1 VTTPTA
7 SSASFTRSTSI
18 ATNPRWFSA
27 AEVFERVSFAHAIA
41 AVQNALNEGL
51 DPAADFARGILEL
64 TNGQLLL
71 MPSQSA
77 DFVGIKVAS
86 VAPGNAALGKD
97 RIQGTYLLM
106 DAATLTPIAA
116 LDGTAVTTLRTP
128 AVSAAAAAFLAPT
141 EADHLLIFGSG
152 PQAWGHAQAMAAIR
166 PLTRITI
173 VARNV
178 TRAEALAERLRRPG
192 CSAGVGTAADVAHAS
207 LIVCATTART
217 PVFDSNLLAA
227 DTCVVAVGSHEPEAR
242 ELDTA
247 LMHRAQVVVEDQAVA
262 LREAGDVM
270 IAFAEGQLDPA
281 SLVPLKNIV
290 TGAVAVDYTRPRVF
304 KSSGMSWEDLAVATA
319 VYRAD

>member
-1 VTTPTA
+1 MTSTPA
-7 SSASFTRSTSI
+7 S
-18 ATNPRWFSA
+18 PRWFSA
-27 AEVFERVSFAHAIA
+27 AEIFERVSFATAIA
-41 AVQNALNEGL
+41 AVQNALREGL
-51 DPAADFARGILEL
+51 DPAADFARSILDL
-64 TNGQLLL
+64 TNGQLLV

-77 DFVGIKVAS
+77 EFVGIKVAS

-106 DAATLTPIAA
+106 DAATLTPIAT

-128 AVSAAAAAFLAPT
+128 AVSAAAAAFLAPAD
-141 EADHLLIFGSG
+141 ADHLLIFGSG

-166 PLTRITI
+166 PLATITV

-178 TRAEALAERLRRPG
+178 ARAEALAERLRRPG

-217 PVFDSNLLAA
+217 PVFDSNLLAV
-227 DTCVVAVGSHEPEAR
+227 DTCVVAVGSHEPDAR

-247 LMHRAQVVVEDQAVA
+247 LMHRAQVMVEDRAVA
-262 LREAGDVM
+262 LRECGDV
-270 IAFAEGQLDPA
+270 IFAVAEGQLDPA
-281 SLVPLKNIV
+281 ALVPLKDIV
-290 TGAVAVDYTRPRVF
+290 TGAAAVDFSRPRVF

-319 VYRAD
+319 VYRAKDLAG

>member
-1 VTTPTA
+1 MTPTA
-7 SSASFTRSTSI
+7 TA
-18 ATNPRWFSA
+18 PRWFSA
-27 AEVFERVSFAHAIA
+27 AEVFERVSFANAIA
-41 AVQNALNEGL
+41 AVQNALREGL
-51 DPAADFARGILEL
+51 DPATDFARGILDL

-77 DFVGIKVAS
+77 EFVGIKVAS

-106 DAATLTPIAA
+106 DATTLTPIAT

-141 EADHLLIFGSG
+141 DADHLLIFGSG
-152 PQAWGHAQAMAAIR
+152 PQAWGHAQAMVAVR
-166 PLTRITI
+166 PLATITI

-178 TRAEALAERLRRPG
+178 ARAEALAERLRALG
-192 CSAGVGTAADVAHAS
+192 CATRVGTAADVAHAS
-207 LIVCATTART
+207 LIVCATTSRT
-217 PVFDSNLLAA
+217 PVFDSNLLAV

-270 IAFAEGQLDPA
+270 IAVGEGQLDPA
-281 SLVPLKNIV
+281 TIVPLKDIV
-290 TGAVAVDYTRPRVF
+290 IGTVAVDFSRPRVF

-319 VYRAD
+319 VYRAGVNPR